1 MINLVPETTTRQLV
15 TATSTEGSAM
25 LSVIGFII
33 IGLFQIA
40 LYLTV
45 LGVFVMV
52 CGVMLMFGW
61 SIIRSILRF

>member
-1 MINLVPETTTRQLV
+1 
-15 TATSTEGSAM
+15 M

>member
-1 MINLVPETTTRQLV
+1 MFT
-15 TATSTEGSAM
+15 
-25 LSVIGFII
+25 VIAFIV

-45 LGVFVMV
+45 LGMFVMI
-52 CGVMLMFGW
+52 CGVLLLFVW

>member
-1 MINLVPETTTRQLV
+1 
-15 TATSTEGSAM
+15 M
-25 LSVIGFII
+25 LTVIAFIL

-45 LGVFVMV
+45 LGMFVMV
-52 CGVMLMFGW
+52 CGIMLMFAW